1 MKKICCIGSIKIN
14 RLDKNFEHCFQ
25 RCTYLMESTLKF
37 VSMFTFLLSK
47 DYKCSHLFLT
57 LENSPELMK
66 IQACMKTRKSLLPYK
81 LEIDFHC
88 LSKTLSFFQMQS
100 V

>member
-1 MKKICCIGSIKIN
+1 
-14 RLDKNFEHCFQ
+14 
-25 RCTYLMESTLKF
+25 MESTLKF
-37 VSMFTFLLSK
+37 VSMFTFLLIN

-81 LEIDFHC
+81 LEIDFHYVC
-88 LSKTLSFFQMQS
+88 QEL
-100 V
+100 